1 MDLSKELR
9 EARKR
14 TSLKL
19 TDVADRLG
27 TSHATVSRWETG
39 TTGLP
44 DLPTLERWAAIVG
57 LRLDVR
63 LVADRPDYAEELR
76 SILTN
81 EELRLLVSTVRIVK
95 NLS

>member
-14 TSLKL
+14 TNLKL

-27 TSHATVSRWETG
+27 KSHATVSRWETG
-39 TTGLP
+39 TTELP
-44 DLPTLERWAAIVG
+44 DLPTLERWATIVG

-81 EELRLLVSTVRIVK
+81 EELQLLVSTVRIVK